1 MNKVLANNI
10 IIFYFCH
17 YCYKSKKLECQ
28 EEFFLII
35 KKKWTRRDSKC
46 FDLEENVN
54 EEICLQN
61 DEHDDNIDLDG
72 VD

>member
-1 MNKVLANNI
+1 MNKILIKNI
-10 IIFYFCH
+10 IIFIFFTI
-17 YCYKSKKLECQ
+17 YKSKKLECQ

-54 EEICLQN
+54 EEIFLQN